1 MIGYVFYTQ
10 LLTDK
15 IMRTLRYLKQTALDY
30 DMPLNTVKRIS
41 EEQPSIEFYDALE
54 QELINRRNR

>member
-1 MIGYVFYTQ
+1 
-10 LLTDK
+10 
-15 IMRTLRYLKQTALDY
+15 MRTLRYLKQTALDY